1 MELHQCRQ
9 TEVINSI
16 ITGDVTFSLGGV
28 LTVTVYFITFSLL
41 SPYLLEIAL
50 ASSSLLDAE
59 VKHLFL
65 F

>member
-1 MELHQCRQ
+1 M
-9 TEVINSI
+9 
-16 ITGDVTFSLGGV
+16 
-28 LTVTVYFITFSLL
+28 TVYFITFSLL
-41 SPYLLEIAL
+41 SPYLLEIVL